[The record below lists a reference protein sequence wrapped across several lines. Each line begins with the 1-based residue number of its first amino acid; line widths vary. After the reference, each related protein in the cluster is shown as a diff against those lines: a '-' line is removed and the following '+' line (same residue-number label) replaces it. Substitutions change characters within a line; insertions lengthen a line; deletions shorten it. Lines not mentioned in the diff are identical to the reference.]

1 MPYTRPDP
9 LVGDEVHPFKG
20 GRIPLVRCIRGGGAA
35 RPGSILTWEF
45 KIFNWIL
52 NLFEK
57 SIFYNVSNKL
67 DGKGNM
73 EKSYD
78 LCTGRDAR
86 GRVWMTRV
94 PGGLVRTGMF
104 VRLLGG
110 VFILIER
117 VEQNGRTTAPLC
129 AAMQVLDSVWE
140 GRGRE

>member
-1 MPYTRPDP
+1 M
-9 LVGDEVHPFKG
+9 HP
-20 GRIPLVRCIRGGGAA
+20 GRGAA

-67 DGKGNM
+67 DGKGIM

-78 LCTGRDAR
+78 LCTGRDAK

-94 PGGLVRTGMF
+94 PGGVVRTGMF

-110 VFILIER
+110 VFILVER

-140 GRGRE
+140 GRGHE

>member
-1 MPYTRPDP
+1 M
-9 LVGDEVHPFKG
+9 HP
-20 GRIPLVRCIRGGGAA
+20 GRGAA

-78 LCTGRDAR
+78 LCTGRDAK

>member
-1 MPYTRPDP
+1 M
-9 LVGDEVHPFKG
+9 HP
-20 GRIPLVRCIRGGGAA
+20 GRGAA

-78 LCTGRDAR
+78 LCTGRDAKGR
-86 GRVWMTRV
+86 GWMTRV
-94 PGGLVRTGMF
+94 PGGVVRTGMF
-104 VRLLGG
+104 LRLLGG
-110 VFILIER
+110 IFVLVER
-117 VEQNGRTTAPLC
+117 VEQGGSTELPLC
-129 AAMQVLDSVWE
+129 AAVEVLQSVWE
-140 GRGRE
+140 GRSHD

>member
-9 LVGDEVHPFKG
+9 LVGDGVHSIQG
-20 GRIPLVRCIRGGGAA
+20 GKDPVGPMHPGRGAA

-73 EKSYD
+73 EQSHD

>member
-1 MPYTRPDP
+1 M
-9 LVGDEVHPFKG
+9 PFKSRG
-20 GRIPLVRCIRGGGAA
+20 EFHSRGKDPVGPMHPGRGAA

-67 DGKGNM
+67 DGKENM